1 MRYAE
6 YQNARDIAWRVLIEQ
21 KIMHLPVNVSSLCL
35 RYESYPLTYDRAEQ
49 ILKRYGLARNCKG
62 NDGFALRM
70 KERIFIFY
78 NNRCP
83 AGRIRFTLAH
93 ELGHVLLGHVQ
104 ERFPAARDEAAE
116 QQANIFASRLLAPAC
131 VLRAL
136 EVETPEALMTLCGL
150 SRKAAEVRLE
160 RMRILRAREA
170 CGVRYRQHELER
182 QVLRQFTPFIDWA
195 REREPHQ
202 SFAQFQIVREGCVVG
217 TTLGMVS
224 SVYTDIVA
232 LPPDVELAPGDRL
245 RPMI

>member
-150 SRKAAEVRLE
+150 SRKAAEVRLVHTE
-160 RMRILRAREA
+160 KRLGGRL
-170 CGVRYRQHELER
+170 V
-182 QVLRQFTPFIDWA
+182 
-195 REREPHQ
+195 
-202 SFAQFQIVREGCVVG
+202 
-217 TTLGMVS
+217 TL
-224 SVYTDIVA
+224 IVA
-232 LPPDVELAPGDRL
+232 GKVDAVTSALEHGEKAAEPLGKVYGTNIIANPHPEVLKFFDMAE
-245 RPMI
+245 